1 VDTAN
6 AERAPLARELGA
18 TDEPAG
24 FVSLLA
30 LDETPHPRHP
40 ALPAGLTATTVL
52 IQALADAAATAPL
65 YCLTQGAVATSPTD
79 PLPNPLQAQ
88 AWGLGRVAALE
99 YPRLWGGLIDL
110 PPVLDRH
117 TGGRL
122 AALLRPDH
130 PEDQTAIRATGIM
143 ARRLGHAPLT
153 SAPEGGWEPTGTTL
167 ITGGTG
173 GIGALLARR
182 LADRGADHLLLVS
195 RRGPDAPGTEEL
207 TTELTGLGAKVTVAA
222 CDVAD
227 RDQLRAVLDDL
238 PAEHPLTSVVHAA
251 GVPGYTAIGDLSI
264 DDLNQVVRPKA
275 HAATHLHEL
284 TRDLDLRAFVLFSS
298 GAASWGSGQQAAYGA
313 ANTYL
318 DALAEHR
325 RAQGLPATS
334 VAWGPWSEA
343 GMSADKEALAFFR
356 RFGLL
361 PLTTDLALQA
371 LDQAVA
377 NDDTTLTVAGFDWD
391 QFTPTFTAQRPSPF
405 LADLPENR
413 QPAASQADEATTSA
427 LREELAGT
435 APAKQSQVLLKH
447 VQKHAAATL
456 GHASPDAIP
465 ATKPF
470 QELGFDSLTA
480 VQIRNDLNASTGLRL
495 PTTVIFDHPT
505 PQELADYLR
514 GQLLDD
520 DAVTEGTIL
529 SEVDRWDAACSAGAV
544 DDAARRR
551 IAGRLQVLLTKWNDA
566 ERGAERPSAHSEL
579 ESATA
584 DDIFDL
590 ISNEFGKS

>member
-1 VDTAN
+1 MDTAS
-6 AERAPLARELGA
+6 AERGDLARRLAEA
-18 TDEPAG
+18 AEDPAG
-24 FVSLLA
+24 IVSLLA
-30 LDETPHPRHP
+30 LDEEPHPGHP
-40 ALPAGLTATTVL
+40 ALPSGLTATTIL
-52 IQALADAAATAPL
+52 IQALADAEATAPV
-65 YCLTQGAVATSPTD
+65 YCVTQGAVATTPAD

-88 AWGLGRVAALE
+88 VWGLGRVAALE
-99 YPRLWGGLIDL
+99 YPRLWGGMIDL
-110 PPVLDRH
+110 PPAADRH
-117 TGGRL
+117 TAGRL
-122 AALLRPDH
+122 AALLHPDN
-130 PEDQTAIRATGIM
+130 PEDQAAVRATGVLG
-143 ARRLGHAPLT
+143 RRLGHAPLAA
-153 SAPEGGWEPTGTTL
+153 SPDGAWEPDGTTL

-173 GIGALLARR
+173 GIGARLARWLARR
-182 LADRGADHLLLVS
+182 GANHLVLLS
-195 RRGPDAPGTEEL
+195 RRGPDAPGATDLAAEL
-207 TTELTGLGAKVTVAA
+207 KELGTTVTITA
-222 CDVAD
+222 CDAAD
-227 RDQLRAVLDDL
+227 RDQLKAVLSAI

-251 GVPGYTAIGDLSI
+251 GVPNYIPIADLSLP
-264 DDLNQVVRPKA
+264 DLDQVVRPKA
-275 HAATHLHEL
+275 HAAAHLHEL

-325 RAQGLPATS
+325 RGLGLPATS

-361 PLTTDLALQA
+361 PLDTGLAIRA
-371 LDQAVA
+371 LDQAVR
-377 NDDTTLTVAGFDWD
+377 NDDTTLTVAGFDWE

-413 QPAASQADEATTSA
+413 QPTAQIADEAGVSA

-435 APAKQSQVLLKH
+435 APAKQNQVLLKH

-465 ATKPF
+465 AAKPF

-480 VQIRNDLNASTGLRL
+480 VQIRNDLNATTGLQL

-505 PQELADYLR
+505 PQDLATYLR
-514 GQLLDD
+514 EQLLDD
-520 DAVTEGTIL
+520 DAVSEGTIL
-529 SEVDRWDAACSAGAV
+529 AEVDRWDAACVAGAV

-551 IAGRLQVLLTKWNDA
+551 IAGRLHLLLAKWSDSGD
-566 ERGAERPSAHSEL
+566 ETSSAHTEL
-579 ESATA
+579 ESASA